1 MVIVNDV
8 ETAKRLSNAV
18 VKEYES
24 GLSYKEALQKVVW
37 QYQQSKEHK
46 NKFNDSI
53 SQFKN

>member
-37 QYQQSKEHK
+37 QYQQSKEL
-46 NKFNDSI
+46 NKTFKESI